1 MFSAPVGYARFYNS
15 FASGLCLIAEKGR
28 EMSRTLLEKHL
39 VTALVAA
46 KKAGEAILEVY
57 HGEIDVSY
65 KEDDSPLTLADKR
78 AHSAIASHLSSDS
91 SSGIPVL
98 SEEGKHTPYEERKGW
113 EYYWLVDPLD
123 GTKEFVKRSDEFTV
137 NIALIEKNRPV
148 LGVVFLPAMGCL
160 YFAAEGLGSYKLEDV
175 ETIGQLVTG
184 AGEFSDANK
193 ALKALIE
200 AANRLPVQHSFKKS
214 RDQLN
219 LVGSRSHGTEALSDF
234 VEKMK
239 QQYKKVD
246 FVPAGSALKLCLVA
260 EGNADIYPRF
270 GPTMEW
276 DTAAGHCVVE
286 QSGGKV
292 VDMKKKAPLDY
303 NKRDLHNP
311 HFVCIA
317 KHFRGVSLSL

>member
-1 MFSAPVGYARFYNS
+1 MHTF
-15 FASGLCLIAEKGR
+15 
-28 EMSRTLLEKHL
+28 LEKCL
-39 VTALVAA
+39 VEALIAA

-78 AHSAIASHLSSDS
+78 AHGAITSHLSSDS
-91 SSGIPVL
+91 TSNIPIL
-98 SEEGKHTPYEERKGW
+98 SEEGKHTPYEERQGW

-137 NIALIEKNRPV
+137 NIALIKKDRPV
-148 LGVVFLPAMGCL
+148 LGVVFLPAIGSL
-160 YFAAEGLGSYKLEDV
+160 YFAAEGLGAYKLEEV
-175 ETIGQLVTG
+175 RTSGLLVTE
-184 AGEFSDANK
+184 AGEFSGGDK
-193 ALKALIE
+193 LIKSLI
-200 AANRLPVQHSFKKS
+200 AAAVKLPLQQSVAKS
-214 RDQLN
+214 PDQLS
-219 LVGSRSHGTEALSDF
+219 LVGSRSHGTEALSEF
-234 VEKMK
+234 VERVK

-292 VDMKKKAPLDY
+292 VDMQKKATLDY
-303 NKRDLHNP
+303 NKKDLHNP
-311 HFVCIA
+311 YFVCIA
-317 KHFRGVSLSL
+317 KHFREVNLPL

>member
-1 MFSAPVGYARFYNS
+1 MDRLLENS
-15 FASGLCLIAEKGR
+15 MVPALIAA
-28 EMSRTLLEKHL
+28 T
-39 VTALVAA
+39 
-46 KKAGEAILEVY
+46 KAGEAILEVY

-78 AHSAIASHLSSDS
+78 AHSAIADHLSSDS
-91 SSGIPVL
+91 TRSIPIL
-98 SEEGKHTPYEERKGW
+98 SEEGKHTPYEERQGW

-137 NIALIEKNRPV
+137 NIALIKKNRPV
-148 LGVVFLPAMGCL
+148 LGVVFLPAIGSL

-175 ETIGQLVTG
+175 GAIGQLVAG
-184 AGEFSDANK
+184 AGEFFEEERP
-193 ALKALIE
+193 LKQLIE
-200 AANRLPVQHSFKKS
+200 AAIRLPVQQSFNKS
-214 RDQLN
+214 TDQLN
-219 LVGSRSHGTEALSDF
+219 LVGSRSHGTEALSEF
-234 VEKMK
+234 VEKVK
-239 QQYKKVD
+239 QQYRKVD

-260 EGNADIYPRF
+260 EGSADIYPRF

-303 NKRDLHNP
+303 NKKDLHNP
-311 HFVCIA
+311 YFVCIA
-317 KHFRGVSLSL
+317 KHFREASLPL